1 MSFEVQSYKKIIVN
15 LIFLLFFVSLHPKIA
30 FIMKKFWVLSVFL
43 LLLTA
48 CQESLED
55 RCARETKEYTRKNCP
70 AKLDKNIN
78 IDSLTF
84 ERETHTLHYYYT
96 LTGVADREGVMEDIN
111 GVQILKDNLK
121 NSTALKTY
129 KENHYNFT
137 YTYRSEKDPKKIL
150 MEVTL
155 TDKDY

>member
-1 MSFEVQSYKKIIVN
+1 MIASFALF
-15 LIFLLFFVSLHPKIA
+15 LI
-30 FIMKKFWVLSVFL
+30 
-43 LLLTA
+43 A

-55 RCARETKEYTRKNCP
+55 RCAREAKEFTRKNCP
-70 AKLDKNIN
+70 SKIEKNIN

-96 LTGVADREGVMEDIN
+96 LTGNADREGVMEEIN
-111 GVQILKDNLK
+111 GLDILKENLK
-121 NSTALKTY
+121 NSTAMKVY

-137 YTYRSEKDPKKIL
+137 YTYHSEKDPKKVL
-150 MEVTL
+150 LEVTL

>member
-1 MSFEVQSYKKIIVN
+1 
-15 LIFLLFFVSLHPKIA
+15 
-30 FIMKKFWVLSVFL
+30 MKKLCMIVSFSLFL
-43 LLLTA
+43 IA

-55 RCARETKEYTRKNCP
+55 RCAREAKEFTRKNCP
-70 AKLDKNIN
+70 SKIEKNIN

-96 LTGVADREGVMEDIN
+96 LTGNADREGVMEKIN
-111 GVQILKDNLK
+111 GLDILKENLK
-121 NSTALKTY
+121 NSTAMKVY

-137 YTYRSEKDPKKIL
+137 YTYHSEKDPKKIL
-150 MEVTL
+150 LEVTL

>member
-1 MSFEVQSYKKIIVN
+1 
-15 LIFLLFFVSLHPKIA
+15 
-30 FIMKKFWVLSVFL
+30 MKKLCMIASFSLF
-43 LLLTA
+43 LTA

-55 RCARETKEYTRKNCP
+55 RCAREAKEFTRKNCP
-70 AKLDKNIN
+70 SKIEKNIN

-96 LTGVADREGVMEDIN
+96 LTGNADREGVMEEIN
-111 GVQILKDNLK
+111 GLDILKENLK
-121 NSTALKTY
+121 NSTAMKVY

-137 YTYRSEKDPKKIL
+137 YTYHSEKDPKKVL
-150 MEVTL
+150 LEVTL

>member
-1 MSFEVQSYKKIIVN
+1 
-15 LIFLLFFVSLHPKIA
+15 
-30 FIMKKFWVLSVFL
+30 MKKLCMIASFALF
-43 LLLTA
+43 LTA

-55 RCARETKEYTRKNCP
+55 RCAREAKEYTRKHCP
-70 AKLDKNIN
+70 SKIEKNIN

-96 LTGVADREGVMEDIN
+96 LTGNADREGVMEEIN
-111 GVQILKDNLK
+111 GLDILKENLK
-121 NSTALKTY
+121 NSTAMKVY

-137 YTYRSEKDPKKIL
+137 YTYHSEKDPKKVL
-150 MEVTL
+150 LEVTL

>member
-1 MSFEVQSYKKIIVN
+1 MKKICMIAS
-15 LIFLLFFVSLHPKIA
+15 FALF
-30 FIMKKFWVLSVFL
+30 
-43 LLLTA
+43 LTA

-55 RCARETKEYTRKNCP
+55 RCAREAKEFTRKNCP
-70 AKLDKNIN
+70 SKIEKNIN

-96 LTGVADREGVMEDIN
+96 LTGNADREGVMEEIN
-111 GVQILKDNLK
+111 GLDILKENLK
-121 NSTALKTY
+121 NSTAMKVY

-137 YTYRSEKDPKKIL
+137 YTYHSEKDPKKVL
-150 MEVTL
+150 LEVTL

>member
-1 MSFEVQSYKKIIVN
+1 
-15 LIFLLFFVSLHPKIA
+15 
-30 FIMKKFWVLSVFL
+30 MKKLFIITSFTLILS
-43 LLLTA
+43 A

-55 RCARETKEYTRKNCP
+55 RCAREAKEYTKKNCP
-70 AKLDKNIN
+70 AKLEKNIN

-96 LTGVADREGVMEDIN
+96 LTGKADNEGVMEEIN

-129 KENHYNFT
+129 KDNGYRFT
-137 YTYRSEKDPKKIL
+137 YTYRSEKDPSKIL

>member
-1 MSFEVQSYKKIIVN
+1 
-15 LIFLLFFVSLHPKIA
+15 
-30 FIMKKFWVLSVFL
+30 MKKLCMIASFALF
-43 LLLTA
+43 LTA

-55 RCARETKEYTRKNCP
+55 RCAREAKEFTRKNCP
-70 AKLDKNIN
+70 SKIYKNIN

-96 LTGVADREGVMEDIN
+96 LTGNADREGVMEEIN
-111 GVQILKDNLK
+111 GLDILKENLK
-121 NSTALKTY
+121 NSTAMKVY

-137 YTYRSEKDPKKIL
+137 YTYHSEKDPKKVL
-150 MEVTL
+150 LEVTL

>member
-1 MSFEVQSYKKIIVN
+1 
-15 LIFLLFFVSLHPKIA
+15 
-30 FIMKKFWVLSVFL
+30 MKKLCMIASFVLF
-43 LLLTA
+43 LTA

-55 RCARETKEYTRKNCP
+55 RCAREAKEFTRKNCP
-70 AKLDKNIN
+70 SKIEKNIN

-96 LTGVADREGVMEDIN
+96 LTGNADREGVMEEIN
-111 GVQILKDNLK
+111 GLDILKENLK
-121 NSTALKTY
+121 NSTAMKVY

-137 YTYRSEKDPKKIL
+137 YTYHSEKDPKKVL
-150 MEVTL
+150 LEVTL

>member
-1 MSFEVQSYKKIIVN
+1 
-15 LIFLLFFVSLHPKIA
+15 
-30 FIMKKFWVLSVFL
+30 MKKLCMMASFALFL
-43 LLLTA
+43 IA

-55 RCARETKEYTRKNCP
+55 RCAREAKEFTRKNCP
-70 AKLDKNIN
+70 SKIEKNIN

-96 LTGVADREGVMEDIN
+96 LTGNADREGMMEEIN
-111 GVQILKDNLK
+111 GLNILKENLR
-121 NSTALKTY
+121 NSTAMKVY

-137 YTYRSEKDPKKIL
+137 YTYHSEKDPKKVL
-150 MEVTL
+150 LEVTL

>member
-1 MSFEVQSYKKIIVN
+1 
-15 LIFLLFFVSLHPKIA
+15 
-30 FIMKKFWVLSVFL
+30 MKKLCMIVSFSLF
-43 LLLTA
+43 LTA

-55 RCARETKEYTRKNCP
+55 RCAREAKEFTRKNCP
-70 AKLDKNIN
+70 SKIEKNIN

-96 LTGVADREGVMEDIN
+96 LTGNADREGVMEEIN
-111 GVQILKDNLK
+111 GLDILKENLK
-121 NSTALKTY
+121 NSTAMKVY

-137 YTYRSEKDPKKIL
+137 YTYHSEKDPKKVL
-150 MEVTL
+150 LELTL

>member
-1 MSFEVQSYKKIIVN
+1 
-15 LIFLLFFVSLHPKIA
+15 
-30 FIMKKFWVLSVFL
+30 MKKLCMIASFALF
-43 LLLTA
+43 LTA

-55 RCARETKEYTRKNCP
+55 RCAREAKEFTRKNCP
-70 AKLDKNIN
+70 SKIEQNIN

-96 LTGVADREGVMEDIN
+96 LTGNADREGVMEEIN
-111 GVQILKDNLK
+111 GLDILKENLK
-121 NSTALKTY
+121 NSTAMKVY

-137 YTYRSEKDPKKIL
+137 YTYHSEKDPKKVL
-150 MEVTL
+150 LEVTL

>member
-1 MSFEVQSYKKIIVN
+1 MMASFALF
-15 LIFLLFFVSLHPKIA
+15 LI
-30 FIMKKFWVLSVFL
+30 
-43 LLLTA
+43 A

-55 RCARETKEYTRKNCP
+55 RCAREAKEFTRKNCP
-70 AKLDKNIN
+70 SKIEKNIN

-96 LTGVADREGVMEDIN
+96 LTGNADREGVMEEIN
-111 GVQILKDNLK
+111 GLNILKENLR
-121 NSTALKTY
+121 NSTAMKVY

-137 YTYRSEKDPKKIL
+137 YTYHSEKDPKKVL
-150 MEVTL
+150 LEVTL

>member
-1 MSFEVQSYKKIIVN
+1 
-15 LIFLLFFVSLHPKIA
+15 
-30 FIMKKFWVLSVFL
+30 MKKLCKIVSFSLFL
-43 LLLTA
+43 IA

-55 RCARETKEYTRKNCP
+55 RCAREAKEFTRKNCP
-70 AKLDKNIN
+70 SKIEKNIN

-96 LTGVADREGVMEDIN
+96 LTGNADREGVMEEIN
-111 GVQILKDNLK
+111 GLDILKENLK
-121 NSTALKTY
+121 NSTAMKVY

-137 YTYRSEKDPKKIL
+137 YTYHSEKDPKKVL
-150 MEVTL
+150 LEVTL

>member
-1 MSFEVQSYKKIIVN
+1 MYLCRQ
-15 LIFLLFFVSLHPKIA
+15 KIA
-30 FIMKKFWVLSVFL
+30 FIMKKLCMIASFALF
-43 LLLTA
+43 LTA

-55 RCARETKEYTRKNCP
+55 RCEREAREYTKKNCP

-96 LTGVADREGVMEDIN
+96 LTGIADDDSVMAKIN
-111 GVQILKDNLK
+111 VVEVLKDNLK
-121 NSTALKTY
+121 NSTAMKTY
-129 KENHYNFT
+129 KDNHYRFS
-137 YTYRSEKDPKKIL
+137 YTYRSEKNPQKIL

>member
-1 MSFEVQSYKKIIVN
+1 MIASFA
-15 LIFLLFFVSLHPKIA
+15 LF
-30 FIMKKFWVLSVFL
+30 
-43 LLLTA
+43 LTA

-55 RCARETKEYTRKNCP
+55 RCAREAKEFTRKNCP
-70 AKLDKNIN
+70 SKIEKNIN

-96 LTGVADREGVMEDIN
+96 LTGNADREGVMEEIN
-111 GVQILKDNLK
+111 GLDILKENLK
-121 NSTALKTY
+121 NSTAMKVY

-137 YTYRSEKDPKKIL
+137 YTYHSEKDPKKVL
-150 MEVTL
+150 LEVTL

>member
-1 MSFEVQSYKKIIVN
+1 
-15 LIFLLFFVSLHPKIA
+15 
-30 FIMKKFWVLSVFL
+30 MKKLCMIASFALF
-43 LLLTA
+43 LTA

-55 RCARETKEYTRKNCP
+55 RCAREAKEFTRKNCP
-70 AKLDKNIN
+70 SKIEKNIN

-96 LTGVADREGVMEDIN
+96 LTGDADREGIMEEIN
-111 GVQILKDNLK
+111 GLNILKENLK
-121 NSTALKTY
+121 NSTAMKVY

-137 YTYRSEKDPKKIL
+137 YTYHSEKDPKKVL
-150 MEVTL
+150 LEVTL

>member
-1 MSFEVQSYKKIIVN
+1 
-15 LIFLLFFVSLHPKIA
+15 
-30 FIMKKFWVLSVFL
+30 MKKLCMIASFALF
-43 LLLTA
+43 LTA

-55 RCARETKEYTRKNCP
+55 RCAREAKEFTRKNCP
-70 AKLDKNIN
+70 SKIEKNIN

-96 LTGVADREGVMEDIN
+96 LTGNADREGVMEEIN
-111 GVQILKDNLK
+111 GLDILKENLK
-121 NSTALKTY
+121 NSTAMKVY

-137 YTYRSEKDPKKIL
+137 YTYHSEKDPKKVL
-150 MEVTL
+150 LAVTL

>member
-1 MSFEVQSYKKIIVN
+1 
-15 LIFLLFFVSLHPKIA
+15 
-30 FIMKKFWVLSVFL
+30 MKKLCMIVSFSLF
-43 LLLTA
+43 LTA

-55 RCARETKEYTRKNCP
+55 RCAREAKEFTRKNCP
-70 AKLDKNIN
+70 SKIEKNIN

-96 LTGVADREGVMEDIN
+96 LTGNADREGVMEEIN
-111 GVQILKDNLK
+111 GLDILKENLK
-121 NSTALKTY
+121 NSTAMKVY

-137 YTYRSEKDPKKIL
+137 YTYHSEKDPKKVL
-150 MEVTL
+150 LEVTL

>member
-1 MSFEVQSYKKIIVN
+1 
-15 LIFLLFFVSLHPKIA
+15 
-30 FIMKKFWVLSVFL
+30 MKKLCMMASFALFL
-43 LLLTA
+43 MA

-55 RCARETKEYTRKNCP
+55 RCAREAKEFTRKNCP
-70 AKLDKNIN
+70 SRIEKNIN

-96 LTGVADREGVMEDIN
+96 LTGYADREGMMEEIN
-111 GVQILKDNLK
+111 GLNILKENLK
-121 NSTALKTY
+121 NSTAMKVY

-137 YTYRSEKDPKKIL
+137 YTYRSEKNPKKIL
-150 MEVTL
+150 LEVTL

>member
-1 MSFEVQSYKKIIVN
+1 
-15 LIFLLFFVSLHPKIA
+15 
-30 FIMKKFWVLSVFL
+30 MKKLCMIASFALFL
-43 LLLTA
+43 MA

-55 RCARETKEYTRKNCP
+55 RCAREAKEFTRKNCP
-70 AKLDKNIN
+70 SRIEKNIN

-96 LTGVADREGVMEDIN
+96 LTGYADREGMMEEIN
-111 GVQILKDNLK
+111 GLNILKENLK
-121 NSTALKTY
+121 NSTAMKVY

-137 YTYRSEKDPKKIL
+137 YTYRSEKNPKKIL
-150 MEVTL
+150 LEVTL

>member
-1 MSFEVQSYKKIIVN
+1 
-15 LIFLLFFVSLHPKIA
+15 
-30 FIMKKFWVLSVFL
+30 MKKLCMIASFALF
-43 LLLTA
+43 LTA

-55 RCARETKEYTRKNCP
+55 RCAREAKEFTRKNCP
-70 AKLDKNIN
+70 SKIEKNIN

-96 LTGVADREGVMEDIN
+96 FTGNADREGVMEEIN
-111 GVQILKDNLK
+111 GLDILKENLK
-121 NSTALKTY
+121 NSTAMKVY

-137 YTYRSEKDPKKIL
+137 YTYHSEKDPKKVL
-150 MEVTL
+150 LEVTL

>member
-1 MSFEVQSYKKIIVN
+1 
-15 LIFLLFFVSLHPKIA
+15 
-30 FIMKKFWVLSVFL
+30 MKKLCMIASFALF
-43 LLLTA
+43 LTA

-55 RCARETKEYTRKNCP
+55 RCAREAKEFTRKNCP
-70 AKLDKNIN
+70 SKIEKNIN

-96 LTGVADREGVMEDIN
+96 LTGNADREGVMEEIN
-111 GVQILKDNLK
+111 GLDILKENLK
-121 NSTALKTY
+121 NSTAMKVY

-137 YTYRSEKDPKKIL
+137 YTYHSEKNPNKVL
-150 MEVTL
+150 LEVTL

>member
-1 MSFEVQSYKKIIVN
+1 
-15 LIFLLFFVSLHPKIA
+15 
-30 FIMKKFWVLSVFL
+30 MKKLCMIASFALF
-43 LLLTA
+43 LTA

-55 RCARETKEYTRKNCP
+55 RCAREAKEFTRKNCP
-70 AKLDKNIN
+70 SKIDKNIN

-96 LTGVADREGVMEDIN
+96 LTGNADREGVMEEIN
-111 GVQILKDNLK
+111 GLDILKENLK
-121 NSTALKTY
+121 NSTAMKVY

-137 YTYRSEKDPKKIL
+137 YTYHSEKYPKKVL
-150 MEVTL
+150 LEVTL

>member
-1 MSFEVQSYKKIIVN
+1 
-15 LIFLLFFVSLHPKIA
+15 
-30 FIMKKFWVLSVFL
+30 MKKLCIMASFALFL
-43 LLLTA
+43 IA

-55 RCARETKEYTRKNCP
+55 RCAREAKEFTRKNCP
-70 AKLDKNIN
+70 SKIEKNIN

-96 LTGVADREGVMEDIN
+96 LTGNADREGVMEEIN
-111 GVQILKDNLK
+111 GLNILKENLR
-121 NSTALKTY
+121 NSTAMKVY

-137 YTYRSEKDPKKIL
+137 YTYHSEKDPKKVL
-150 MEVTL
+150 LEVTL

>member
-1 MSFEVQSYKKIIVN
+1 
-15 LIFLLFFVSLHPKIA
+15 
-30 FIMKKFWVLSVFL
+30 MKKLCIIASFAIILA
-43 LLLTA
+43 A

-55 RCARETKEYTRKNCP
+55 RCARESKEFTRKNCP
-70 AKLDKNIN
+70 SQIEKNII

-84 ERETHTLHYYYT
+84 ERATHTLHYYYT
-96 LTGVADREGVMEDIN
+96 LTGIADREGVMEEIN
-111 GVQILKDNLK
+111 GLQILKDNLK
-121 NSTALKTY
+121 NSTAMKVY

-150 MEVTL
+150 VEVTL